1 MKLKLHSLETKA
13 ASGERICQ
21 RDGVSHKAGTGSC
34 VVSGTVGRMG
44 ATGWG
49 FECRGARLLFAF

>member
-21 RDGVSHKAGTGSC
+21 RDGVSHEAGTGSC

-44 ATGWG
+44 ATGWS
-49 FECRGARLLFAF
+49 FECRRARL